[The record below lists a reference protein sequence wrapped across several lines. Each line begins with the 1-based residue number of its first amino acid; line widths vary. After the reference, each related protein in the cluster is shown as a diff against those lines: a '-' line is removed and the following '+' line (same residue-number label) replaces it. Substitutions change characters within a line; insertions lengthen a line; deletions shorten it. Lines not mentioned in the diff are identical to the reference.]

1 LTLLYRWTI
10 LSYTGCPEEDFS
22 IGKSETR
29 YVFLVVLPL
38 FVLAHFSHHLVSAL
52 ITPLLP
58 FIRDSFSLSYTR
70 AGLLVSGFT
79 ITYGIAQLPGGWLS
93 DRLGYASLIVV
104 GISGVAVFGLLFGLT
119 ASYAPLLIFLVLMG
133 FAGGGY
139 HPSASPLVSFAAG
152 ENKSGRA
159 LGIHQIGGTASYFLA
174 PLIAVGI
181 AKAFGW
187 RGSFM
192 LLSAITLMYGIVFY
206 LLLRRWGYT
215 KFERHD
221 DSDLNKE
228 TQLQG
233 EPLRRFVP
241 VVIVS
246 SAIQVF
252 MFSSVSFIPLY
263 VVDSLSGSKEAAA
276 ALLSV
281 SHSAGLWA
289 GPLAGFLSDRLGKKP
304 IILFTAAISGPLI
317 FLLNHVSLGAGIV
330 VVLLFF
336 GVAQYTSM
344 PVTEAYIIGNTSRKN
359 RSTVLGIYY
368 LISRGGPGL
377 ITVLLGWLTDR
388 YGFHTAFGS
397 AAACMG
403 AVFAVCTVLII
414 KNGGFRE

>member
-1 LTLLYRWTI
+1 
-10 LSYTGCPEEDFS
+10 
-22 IGKSETR
+22 
-29 YVFLVVLPL
+29 
-38 FVLAHFSHHLVSAL
+38 VSAL

-58 FIRDSFSLSYTR
+58 QIRDSLSLSYTR

-93 DRLGYASLIVV
+93 DRLGYASLIVI
-104 GISGVAVFGLLFGLT
+104 GISGVAVFGLLFGLA
-119 ASYAPLLIFLVLMG
+119 ASYAPLLLFLILMG

-152 ENKSGRA
+152 EKKSGKA

-187 RGSFM
+187 RGSFI

-215 KFERHD
+215 KLDRHD
-221 DSDLNKE
+221 DSDLKKE
-228 TQLQG
+228 TEQQG

-241 VVIVS
+241 VIIVS

-252 MFSSVSFIPLY
+252 LFSSVSFIPLY
-263 VVDSLSGSKEAAA
+263 VVDSLSGSKESAAV
-276 ALLSV
+276 LLSV
-281 SHSAGLWA
+281 AYSAGLWA
-289 GPLAGFLSDRLGKKP
+289 GPLAGLLSDRLGKKP

-317 FLLNHVSLGAGIV
+317 FMLNHVALGAGIV

-336 GVAQYTSM
+336 GAAQYMSM
-344 PVTEAYIIGNTSRKN
+344 PVTEAYVIKNTSRKS
-359 RSTVLGIYY
+359 RSTVLGTYY

-377 ITVLLGWLTDR
+377 ITALLGWLTDR

-403 AVFAVCTVLII
+403 AVFAVCTVFIV